1 MLDGRTALVSDICK
15 DAKIVC
21 FATMASEDDGA
32 ARRIR
37 NLNELHKK
45 YYPELVVIGTPTSD
59 FYKAEKGT
67 IDEVR

>member
-1 MLDGRTALVSDICK
+1 MLDGHTTKVSDICK

-32 ARRIR
+32 ARRIK

-45 YYPELVVIGTPTSD
+45 YYPDLVVIGTPTSD
-59 FYKAEKGT
+59 FYKGE
-67 IDEVR
+67 